1 MTSRLLIVPK
11 YNYVEI
17 IKKAILHNINS
28 ETRIPYFISHL
39 LFVFLEETIN
49 LKIKMLDQVPFLPYV
64 ISAFIGIGLAA
75 ATGFRVFLPMFIVS
89 LASYF
94 HWIPMNEHFDWLAGL
109 PTLITT
115 GIATIV
121 EILAYYIP
129 FIDHLLDTISIP
141 MATVA
146 GSILF
151 ASQFADL
158 GTFPQWALALI
169 AGGGTAATI
178 SSGFAGIR
186 AASTATTGGLGNS
199 VVGTTETAGAGIMS
213 VLAIAMPIIA
223 AVFAIILLI
232 VVIFFGRKAWK
243 KLRGD
248 KKISENL

>member
-1 MTSRLLIVPK
+1 
-11 YNYVEI
+11 
-17 IKKAILHNINS
+17 
-28 ETRIPYFISHL
+28 
-39 LFVFLEETIN
+39 
-49 LKIKMLDQVPFLPYV
+49 MLDNVPFFSYI

-94 HWIPMNEHFDWLAGL
+94 NWIPMNEHFEWLAGL

-115 GIATIV
+115 GIATII

-129 FIDHLLDTISIP
+129 FVDHLLDTVSIP

-186 AASTATTGGLGNS
+186 AASTAATGGLGNS
-199 VVGTTETAGAGIMS
+199 MVGTTETAGAGIMS
-213 VLAIAMPIIA
+213 VLAMAAPVIA
-223 AVFAIILLI
+223 AIFALITLI
-232 VVIFFGRKAWK
+232 VVVRFGRKAWK
-243 KLRGD
+243 KL
-248 KKISENL
+248 KSTKSNSQKL

>member
-1 MTSRLLIVPK
+1 MNLRIVFVLLGK
-11 YNYVEI
+11 
-17 IKKAILHNINS
+17 
-28 ETRIPYFISHL
+28 
-39 LFVFLEETIN
+39 TIN
-49 LKIKMLDQVPFLPYV
+49 LKINMLENVPYFSYI

-75 ATGFRVFLPMFIVS
+75 ATGFRVFLPMFVVS

-94 HWIPMNEHFDWLAGL
+94 NWIPMNEHFEWLAGL

-115 GIATIV
+115 GIATII

-129 FIDHLLDTISIP
+129 FVDHLLDTVSIP

-151 ASQFADL
+151 ASQFAEL

-199 VVGTTETAGAGIMS
+199 MVGTTETAGAGIMS
-213 VLAIAMPIIA
+213 ILAMAAPVLAAI
-223 AVFAIILLI
+223 FAIITLI
-232 VVIFFGRKAWK
+232 VVIVFGRKAWK
-243 KLRGD
+243 KLRSS
-248 KKISENL
+248 KSNSQKL

>member
-1 MTSRLLIVPK
+1 MLDNV
-11 YNYVEI
+11 
-17 IKKAILHNINS
+17 
-28 ETRIPYFISHL
+28 PYFSYI
-39 LFVFLEETIN
+39 
-49 LKIKMLDQVPFLPYV
+49 

-75 ATGFRVFLPMFIVS
+75 ATGFRVFLPMFVVS

-94 HWIPMNEHFDWLAGL
+94 DWIPMNEHFDWLAGL

-115 GIATIV
+115 GIATII

-129 FIDHLLDTISIP
+129 FVDHLLDTVSIP

-151 ASQFADL
+151 ASQFAEL

-199 VVGTTETAGAGIMS
+199 IVGTTETAGAGIMS
-213 VLAIAMPIIA
+213 ILAMA
-223 AVFAIILLI
+223 APVMAAIFAIITLI
-232 VVIFFGRKAWK
+232 VVIIFGRKAWK
-243 KLRGD
+243 KLRNSKD
-248 KKISENL
+248 TSQRL

>member
-1 MTSRLLIVPK
+1 MLDNV
-11 YNYVEI
+11 
-17 IKKAILHNINS
+17 
-28 ETRIPYFISHL
+28 PYFSYI
-39 LFVFLEETIN
+39 
-49 LKIKMLDQVPFLPYV
+49 

-94 HWIPMNEHFDWLAGL
+94 NWIPMNEHFEWLAGL

-115 GIATIV
+115 GIATII

-129 FIDHLLDTISIP
+129 FVDHLLDTVSIP

-199 VVGTTETAGAGIMS
+199 MVGTTETAGAGIMS
-213 VLAIAMPIIA
+213 VLAMAAPVIA
-223 AVFAIILLI
+223 AIFALITLI
-232 VVIFFGRKAWK
+232 VVVRFGRKAWK
-243 KLRGD
+243 KL
-248 KKISENL
+248 KSTKSNSQKL